1 MNDASSRSHLI
12 FCVEIRCK
20 NIHTDQPATIG
31 KLTFVDLAGSEKA
44 SKTGVNEEGAREAV
58 AINQSLSQLGL
69 VIHALSTN
77 QKQVP
82 YRDNVL
88 TKVMKDSL
96 GGTAKTLMF
105 VNCSPSVFNTAETK
119 NSLRY
124 AEQAKKIQNKVSK
137 GLETREAQQYKATIA
152 QLEDQMDR
160 MASLLMDS
168 EQQEQW
174 KRLRE
179 QFE

>member
-1 MNDASSRSHLI
+1 M
-12 FCVEIRCK
+12 
-20 NIHTDQPATIG
+20 HTDQPATVG

-44 SKTGVNEEGAREAV
+44 GKTGVNEEGAREAV

-77 QKQVP
+77 AKQVP

-88 TKVMKDSL
+88 TRVMKDSL

-105 VNCSPSVFNTAETK
+105 VNCSPSVYNTAETK

-124 AEQAKKIQNKVSK
+124 AEQAKKIVNKVAKGMESK
-137 GLETREAQQYKATIA
+137 EAAKYKATISM
-152 QLEDQMDR
+152 LEDQMDR
-160 MASLLMDS
+160 MASLLMES
-168 EQQEQW
+168 EQAEAWQ
-174 KRLRE
+174 KLRQKFAAE
-179 QFE
+179 YDNAN